1 MPRRRGF
8 VILRGA
14 MSHFPSRDDR
24 RRQRLYA
31 LKRAPGLRHHGNTA
45 LLQLLGKSQDVSWAR
60 GQVLCREGEPPEGFS
75 LLLEGELEVMRGDA
89 LLMTLQPGTPLGLE
103 ALSSGSNA
111 FTIRATTDSEGL
123 FFPKDAVASLLH
135 APTGVQERPRPP
147 AEVIAF
153 ESDVR
158 GAPLSS
164 LIELVAKVIH
174 RDFGDRVLLLR
185 SAPGGHDAPVTKGA
199 DGVLRATLPPAEAG
213 GPGLLTPSVLQR
225 LTAEHGLH
233 YVLLDGCGVA
243 DVGMTGKTVR
253 LVTTLDARQTSAPR
267 VLPTV
272 VVDPRRASRESALSG
287 QSLHPQWLPPCPL
300 RLSLDRMARVLVDDR
315 PLDTTMLSPA
325 EQDALSRWARA
336 LTHRRVGLALS
347 GGGVWGFYHVH
358 ILRWLV
364 SQGVPIDIVS
374 GASMGSLVGAY
385 FCGSALDGHDG
396 LEGLRRLEERAMSR
410 QLTLAATAAI
420 VTTYSLERF
429 VEQDLGRLCLEE
441 LAIRFLPVTT
451 DLTSGDCVAL
461 EQGPVAL
468 GVRASGSAPGI
479 WGPTVVPPARYVDGA
494 FTSMVPAH
502 VLLNAGADVIF
513 SSNIF
518 PFGVRHASPQRRSGL
533 GRFLAGLNP
542 VARALD
548 LAASGVLL
556 LHRSGDVESLLA
568 DVRYDIQSAEAPLLT
583 AMEFT
588 KARDILGRAAAD
600 ASLAKR
606 LEEMK
611 QHWLQV
617 KARGARAHAHPGGQ
631 QAA

>member
-1 MPRRRGF
+1 MSLLPSHDDPRR
-8 VILRGA
+8 
-14 MSHFPSRDDR
+14 H
-24 RRQRLYA
+24 RLYA

-45 LLQLLGKSQDVSWAR
+45 LLHLLSQSQDVAWAR
-60 GQVLCREGEPPEGFS
+60 GAVLCREGEPAEGFFV
-75 LLLEGELEVMRGDA
+75 LLEGELEVLRGGEP
-89 LLMTLQPGTPLGLE
+89 LMTLQPCAPLGLE
-103 ALSSGSNA
+103 ALSSGRSA
-111 FTIRATTDSEGL
+111 FTVRAAVDSTGL
-123 FFPKDAVASLLH
+123 FISKDAVAGLPRA
-135 APTGVQERPRPP
+135 APGAPEQPRAR

-153 ESDVR
+153 ESDVP

-185 SAPGGHDAPVTKGA
+185 TAPQRGTDVLVTKGA
-199 DGVLRATLPPAEAG
+199 DGVLRATLPPPEPGA
-213 GPGLLTPSVLQR
+213 PGLLPPSVLHR

-243 DVGMTGKTVR
+243 DATLLGKTAR
-253 LVTTLDARQTSAPR
+253 LMPTLSARATPGHR

-272 VVDPRRASRESALSG
+272 VVDPCRTPRESELSG
-287 QSLHPQWLPPCPL
+287 QAPRPQWLPPCPL
-300 RLSLDRMARVLVDDR
+300 RLGMERMKRLRVDDR
-315 PLDTTMLSPA
+315 PLEATALRAA
-325 EQDALSRWARA
+325 EEDALSRWARA

-358 ILRWLV
+358 LLRWLV
-364 SQGVPIDIVS
+364 GQGVPIDIIS
-374 GASMGSLVGAY
+374 GSSMGSLVGAY
-385 FCGSALDGHDG
+385 FCANALDGKSG
-396 LEGLRRLEERAMSR
+396 LEGLRRLEERAVSR
-410 QLTLAATAAI
+410 QLSLAATAAI
-420 VTTYSLERF
+420 LTTYSLERF
-429 VEQDLGRLCLEE
+429 VEQDLGRVCLES
-441 LAIRFLPVTT
+441 LPTRFLPVTT
-451 DLTSGDCVAL
+451 DLTRGDCVAL

-468 GVRASGSAPGI
+468 AVRASGSAPGI

-502 VLLNAGADVIF
+502 VLLDAGADIIF

-518 PFGVRHASPQRRSGL
+518 PFGVRHASAPRQSGL

-568 DVRYDIQSAEAPLLT
+568 DVRYDIHSAEAPLLT

-617 KARGARAHAHPGGQ
+617 KARGARAHIPRGGQ